1 MARRIVSWTALLC
14 AAAVWGIG
22 SERDIQA
29 GISPA
34 GHWVGTI
41 GTGVEQIEMIV
52 DINRSL
58 NGSWVGEAFQAP
70 IGLDTEPAWD
80 VYLVYERDASWNE
93 DSPPEPSF
101 FMHRLG
107 GRLPPELHLDGPTL
121 ADHVRR
127 ELGQNAE

>member
-1 MARRIVSWTALLC
+1 MEDTQKNGFTIVG
-14 AAAVWGIG
+14 AVWGIG

-41 GTGVEQIEMIV
+41 NAGDEQIELIV

-58 NGSWVGEAFQAP
+58 DGSWVGEAFQAP

-80 VYLVYERDASWNE
+80 VYLVYERDASQAFRN
-93 DSPPEPSF
+93 
-101 FMHRLG
+101 
-107 GRLPPELHLDGPTL
+107 LP
-121 ADHVRR
+121 RR
-127 ELGQNAE
+127 NLVDLLPAVA